1 MDIRQLLSSFSALAL
16 GQDIVVWVDQ
26 SDMAANSDQNHIYLP
41 TPQGISGES
50 VLLLALFFRELGRL
64 KFTEPAQVDA
74 DERVTALAYAI
85 EEARVKQAIMAE
97 YKGVAEFFESATSVM
112 ADMLTPSDID
122 PHLAVWFAA
131 NDGLLGTTT
140 SGELASHFA
149 EALAYDSLAVT
160 KAMTMASTA
169 PWLASTRS
177 VANCAAK
184 IAGLLPMEM
193 PPEPAQKDGHDPAD
207 GDQSGSGDA
216 SAEDTKGPPSDSQ
229 ANNGDGQGDPQGS
242 NDDQDTGQQNSDQGG
257 HGTDDA
263 PSDGKPTADPM
274 SDALAKLKGH
284 PQSVKRDAGSPMD
297 MPADASS
304 DVHPSD
310 AIQAQSTLQDLLDQM
325 AKLAAAYAQASE
337 SQRPTVE
344 ENSVGS
350 ENDPPPCGSS
360 ARSSNVDADLFA
372 NQPGL
377 TPTPAGHAVSGSVND
392 GQSDES
398 FELTLLA
405 GQEGGRLISHV
416 KEDPADRLLGTVPS
430 QMVSALLRAIQDRR
444 HVHTRCVESGSR
456 VNVARFWR
464 LKAMGDTR
472 VMSARRETGGIDAAV
487 WILLDVSKSMRDR
500 IEVAVNATHAFMV
513 GLQRVGGIQS
523 ALSVFPGR
531 TGACEQLV
539 GLNQNLTTALA
550 SMRSITAY
558 GSLTPMGEAIFSV
571 TEPLARA
578 HKKRKMLIVIT
589 DGKPSGGRRLVDIA
603 REQARLNGVETFC
616 VGIQEDVSELFSN
629 ASVSIQH
636 VNDLPGALQ
645 HLFKRDVL
653 TPEMA

>member
-1 MDIRQLLSSFSALAL
+1 MDIRLLLSSFSALAL
-16 GQDIVVWVDQ
+16 GRDKVVWVDQ
-26 SDMAANSDQNHIYLP
+26 SDMAANSDQNYIYLP

-50 VLLLALFFRELGRL
+50 DLLLALFFRELGRL
-64 KFTEPAQVDA
+64 KFTDPAQVGS
-74 DERVTALAYAI
+74 DERVTALAYAL

-97 YKGVAEFFESATSVM
+97 YKGVAGFFESAASVM

-140 SGELASHFA
+140 SGELASQFA
-149 EALAYDSLAVT
+149 DALVAYDSCAVT
-160 KAMTMASTA
+160 KAMAMASTA

-177 VANCAAK
+177 VASCAAR
-184 IAGLLPMEM
+184 IAGLLPMEV
-193 PPEPAQKDGHDPAD
+193 PPEPSQDDHDQAG
-207 GDQSGSGDA
+207 GDHSGGGDA
-216 SAEDTKGPPSDSQ
+216 SADDNQVPPSDSQ
-229 ANNGDGQGDPQGS
+229 ASNCNGQGDPQGS
-242 NDDQDTGQQNSDQGG
+242 SDDQDAGQQNSNQGG
-257 HGTDDA
+257 NGTDAA

-284 PQSVKRDAGSPMD
+284 PQSEKRDAGSPMD
-297 MPADASS
+297 IPADA
-304 DVHPSD
+304 PGE
-310 AIQAQSTLQDLLDQM
+310 AQSADALQPQSTVQDLIDQM

-337 SQRPTVE
+337 SQQPTVE
-344 ENSVGS
+344 ENSVGPVNEPPPSGSTAQS
-350 ENDPPPCGSS
+350 ENVDPALLANPPE
-360 ARSSNVDADLFA
+360 
-372 NQPGL
+372 L
-377 TPTPAGHAVSGSVND
+377 TPTPAGHAVSAGVNE

-405 GQEGGRLISHV
+405 GQESVRVVSHV
-416 KEDPADRLLGTVPS
+416 KEDPADRSLGAVPS

-464 LKAMGDTR
+464 LKSMGDTR
-472 VMSARRETGGIDAAV
+472 VMTARRETGGIDAAV
-487 WILLDVSKSMRDR
+487 WILLDVSRSMRDR
-500 IEVAVNATHAFMV
+500 IDVAVSATHAFMV

-531 TGACEQLV
+531 TGACEQIV
-539 GLNQNLTTALA
+539 QLNQNLTTGLA

-558 GSLTPMGEAIFSV
+558 GSHTPMGEAIFSV
-571 TEPLARA
+571 SEPLAKA

-603 REQARLNGVETFC
+603 REHARENGVETFC
-616 VGIQEDVSELFSN
+616 VGIQEDVSDLFAD
-629 ASVSIQH
+629 ASVSIQD

-653 TPEMA
+653 AP